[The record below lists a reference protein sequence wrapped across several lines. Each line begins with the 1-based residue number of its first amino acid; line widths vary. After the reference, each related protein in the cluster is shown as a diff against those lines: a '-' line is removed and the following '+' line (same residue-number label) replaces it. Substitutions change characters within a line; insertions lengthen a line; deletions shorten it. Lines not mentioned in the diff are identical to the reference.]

1 MFGGKDE
8 ETKKLREEI
17 EELKAQLRE
26 LSEQLKAERE
36 KDEEEHRRDER
47 GYAVSVDLGERIS
60 EYVGSVLEGVMN
72 SIAGELDRS
81 VFIGPRGIRVDRHR
95 HLEEAK
101 VDPKKAADVMNG
113 LAHEN
118 RIRVLEELS
127 RGGLYASELQE
138 RLPEISAS
146 TLSSHLDILEKAGL
160 IVQEKARGRYLI
172 TMPGRLAHR
181 MAEQIAKQVE
191 EGLL

>member
-1 MFGGKDE
+1 MFGSKDE
-8 ETKKLREEI
+8 ETRKLREEI
-17 EELKAQLRE
+17 DELKAQLKG

-36 KDEEEHRRDER
+36 EGEKEHRRDER
-47 GYAVSVDLGERIS
+47 GYAVRVDLGDRIS
-60 EYVGSVLEGVMN
+60 EYVNSVIEGVMN

-81 VFIGPRGIRVDRHR
+81 VFIGPRGVRFNRPR
-95 HLEEAK
+95 PREEAK

-127 RGGLYASELQE
+127 TGGLYASELQE

-172 TMPGRLAHR
+172 TMPGRLAYR
-181 MAEQIAKQVE
+181 MAEQISKQVE